1 MADKKIKKTTTVHEH
16 PMHVP
21 FSKINPT
28 DLTTRHQHKRR
39 VYTSTSAEELNEIFA
54 NYSKNKINY
63 PSAGRLTEFKNSD
76 QFDELIAVWCDYFN
90 QKFPPTTPEAP
101 LDPNIIKDLIA
112 SESSFNIKAKNGNAY
127 GIAQITTS
135 TLKTLQ
141 DPDGEAKDFLFKDIR
156 QKDLYDPEIAIPLAT
171 RWLFRKKATATNR
184 LGHSPST
191 EELILEYKGLTKSS
205 TSYKKSALINFKDA
219 YEKLLSKK

>member
-1 MADKKIKKTTTVHEH
+1 MADKKLKKTTTVHEH

-21 FSKINPT
+21 VSRKNPT
-28 DLTTRHQHKRR
+28 GITTRHQHNRR
-39 VYTSTSAEELNEIFA
+39 VYASTSAEELKQIFA
-54 NYSKNKINY
+54 NYPKKKIPY

-76 QFDELIAVWCDYFN
+76 AFDELIAVWCNYFN
-90 QKFPPTTPEAP
+90 KKFPPTPPEAP
-101 LDPNIIKDLIA
+101 LDPNIIKALIT
-112 SESSFNIKAKNGNAY
+112 SESGFNIKVKNRNAY

-135 TLKTLQ
+135 TLKILQ

-184 LGHSPST
+184 LGHAPGT
-191 EELILEYKGLTKSS
+191 EELILEYKGLLQSKTKFHDNAIQKFNLI
-205 TSYKKSALINFKDA
+205 YAKLKKI
-219 YEKLLSKK
+219 

>member
-1 MADKKIKKTTTVHEH
+1 MADKKLKKTTTVHEH

-21 FSKINPT
+21 ISRNN
-28 DLTTRHQHKRR
+28 
-39 VYTSTSAEELNEIFA
+39 ST
-54 NYSKNKINY
+54 
-63 PSAGRLTEFKNSD
+63 G
-76 QFDELIAVWCDYFN
+76 
-90 QKFPPTTPEAP
+90 
-101 LDPNIIKDLIA
+101 
-112 SESSFNIKAKNGNAY
+112 
-127 GIAQITTS
+127 ITTS
-135 TLKTLQ
+135 TLKILQ

-171 RWLFRKKATATNR
+171 RWLFRKKTTATNR
-184 LGHSPST
+184 LGHAPGT